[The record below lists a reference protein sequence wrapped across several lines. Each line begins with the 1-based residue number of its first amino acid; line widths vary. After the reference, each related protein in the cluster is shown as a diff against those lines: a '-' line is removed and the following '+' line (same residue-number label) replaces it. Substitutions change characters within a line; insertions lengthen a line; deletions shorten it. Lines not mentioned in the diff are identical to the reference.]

1 VTTATPTIT
10 ALFLLA
16 VSAHAAAS
24 QWYTLT
30 IDGERVGYVRQ
41 DTTQERDRR
50 IYAEHLRIEVT
61 QFRRQ
66 STIERNLRIE
76 RALTGEPLR
85 VSVDASAGVDQG
97 GWQGTFAP
105 DAAQMTIAATATRGP
120 VVIQL
125 PQRLQLPDA
134 IATGLEPLWSG
145 AKTELRVPMFDLARA
160 GWSSVSAA
168 TVPAPARSGSGV
180 IRVRLLKDAG
190 GPADREDLWFDGT
203 GLLLAREQQFHGS
216 RLRWESCAR
225 DCDARVEQPFDP
237 IARSVVRSPYR
248 IPRASMDGPIR
259 YVISRIDGAKPHVL
273 ETSEQA
279 LAWDGHRA
287 IVTICATC
295 GVAETATAEELA
307 RFRAP
312 NAWVQSADS
321 RIRALARRKRG
332 DASAAMRMQRLV
344 QLVRER
350 MTGPVDYL
358 GYSTAV
364 EALEHRSGDCS
375 EFAVLL
381 AALARAE
388 GLSARLVS
396 GLAYSDRFSGKK
408 DVFSP
413 HAWVQVWDGGRWVS
427 YDAAL
432 EGFDA
437 THIAIAIGDGDP
449 RQFVGTLDQLSSWRI
464 EKAGVIR

>member
-1 VTTATPTIT
+1 VTTATPAIT

-41 DTTQERDRR
+41 DTTRERDRHV
-50 IYAEHLRIEVT
+50 YAEHLRIEAT
-61 QFRRQ
+61 QFRRR

-76 RALTGEPLR
+76 RTLNGEPLR
-85 VSVDASAGVDQG
+85 VSVAASAGVDKG
-97 GWQGTFAP
+97 GWQGTFSS
-105 DAAQMTIAATATRGP
+105 DAAQMTIAASAARGP

-125 PQRLQLPDA
+125 PQRLQLPDDLA
-134 IATGLEPLWSG
+134 AGLQSLWSG
-145 AKTELRVPMFDLARA
+145 AKTELRAPMFDLSRA
-160 GWSSVSAA
+160 GWSWVSAA
-168 TVPAPARSGSGV
+168 IVPVPNGAGLTR
-180 IRVRLLKDAG
+180 IRVLKEAG
-190 GPADREDLWFDGT
+190 EPADREDLWFDGT
-203 GLLLAREQQFHGS
+203 GRLLAREQQYYGS

-225 DCDARVEQPFDP
+225 DCEARIERPFDP

-248 IPRASMDGPIR
+248 IPHASMNGPIR
-259 YVISRIDGAKPHVL
+259 YVISRTDGAKPRVVV
-273 ETSEQA
+273 TSEQA
-279 LAWDGHRA
+279 VAWDGQRA

-295 GVAETATAEELA
+295 GVAENATAEELA

-321 RIRALARRKRG
+321 RIRALARRGRD
-332 DASAAMRMQRLV
+332 DASSATRMRRLV

-350 MTGPVDYL
+350 MSGPVDYL

-388 GLSARLVS
+388 GLPARMVS

-408 DVFSP
+408 DVFSQ
-413 HAWVQVWDGGRWVS
+413 HAWVQVWDGRRWVS

-449 RQFVGTLDQLSSWRI
+449 QQFVGTLGQLASWRI

>member
-1 VTTATPTIT
+1 M
-10 ALFLLA
+10 
-16 VSAHAAAS
+16 
-24 QWYTLT
+24 
-30 IDGERVGYVRQ
+30 
-41 DTTQERDRR
+41 
-50 IYAEHLRIEVT
+50 
-61 QFRRQ
+61 
-66 STIERNLRIE
+66 
-76 RALTGEPLR
+76 
-85 VSVDASAGVDQG
+85 SVDASAGVDKG
-97 GWQGTFAP
+97 GWQGTFGS
-105 DAAQMTIAATATRGP
+105 DAAQMTIAASAARGP

-125 PQRLQLPDA
+125 PLRLQLPDDFA
-134 IATGLEPLWSG
+134 AGLQPLWSG
-145 AKTELRVPMFDLARA
+145 ATTELRVPMFDLSRA
-160 GWSSVSAA
+160 GWSWVSAA
-168 TVPAPARSGSGV
+168 AVPVPAQSGAGV
-180 IRVRLLKDAG
+180 TRIRLLKEAG
-190 GPADREDLWFDGT
+190 EPADREDLWFDGT
-203 GLLLAREQQFHGS
+203 GRLLGREQQYYGS
-216 RLRWESCAR
+216 QLRWEPCVR
-225 DCDARVEQPFDP
+225 DCDARIERPFDP

-259 YVISRIDGAKPHVL
+259 YVISRTDGAKPRVVA
-273 ETSEQA
+273 TSEQA
-279 LAWDGHRA
+279 VVWDGNRA

-295 GVAETATAEELA
+295 GVAENASAEELT

-312 NAWVQSADS
+312 NAWVQSTDS
-321 RIRALARRKRG
+321 RIRALARRVRG
-332 DASAAMRMQRLV
+332 DASSAMRMRRLV
-344 QLVRER
+344 LLVRER
-350 MTGPVDYL
+350 MTGPIDYL

-388 GLSARLVS
+388 GLSARMVS

-408 DVFSP
+408 DVFSQ

-449 RQFVGTLDQLSSWRI
+449 RQFVATLGQLASWRI